1 MFDTNGRR
9 GAALSI
15 LLLASLFIACSA
27 LKNMGGGNQMAEA
40 NKLVGSAKEDLDAV
54 DRISEENEEKTSELT
69 KAENAGNVE
78 EVKKILND
86 LITAIDDGLKHGE
99 SAADKTEQAS
109 KLKIDDKYKEY
120 LSYKAQAFRKQ
131 IDAFKSLREAAVIER
146 DNYGKGG
153 SEVESAKASFRKKLD
168 DYKKLLA
175 DAKSLHRKADDIARE
190 NPDKIKSS

>member
-9 GAALSI
+9 GAGLSL
-15 LLLASLFIACSA
+15 LLLAALLLACSS

-40 NKLVGSAKEDLDAV
+40 NKLVESAKEDLDAV
-54 DRISEENEEKTSELT
+54 DRISDENEEKTSELT
-69 KAENAGNVE
+69 RAENAGNAD
-78 EVKKILND
+78 EVKKILDD

-99 SAADKTEQAS
+99 SAAEKTEQAS

-153 SEVESAKASFRKKLD
+153 KEVETAKADFRKKLD
-168 DYKKLLA
+168 NYKKLLA
-175 DAKSLHRKADDIARE
+175 DAKNLHRKADDIARE